1 MIINKSKTP
10 TGFIAFVC
18 VVLAIFIHGYIF
30 YRGGFTSD
38 AIELNLYI
46 LPFSLLFIL
55 FAVSIIR
62 SSKNKLAL
70 NDHGLLVEDFSSSII
85 PWKVINV
92 ATLKTQIL
100 PRGSVCQWL
109 VLRTQNDT
117 DYSNNKI
124 LKLNK
129 VIGID
134 GIPVCNL
141 ASYECDT
148 KAVVELINRYA
159 THA

>member
-1 MIINKSKTP
+1 MMLTANTINSNEK
-10 TGFIAFVC
+10 
-18 VVLAIFIHGYIF
+18 
-30 YRGGFTSD
+30 
-38 AIELNLYI
+38 
-46 LPFSLLFIL
+46 
-55 FAVSIIR
+55 
-62 SSKNKLAL
+62 
-70 NDHGLLVEDFSSSII
+70 
-85 PWKVINV
+85 
-92 ATLKTQIL
+92 
-100 PRGSVCQWL
+100 GSVCQWL

-117 DYSNNKI
+117 DYADNKI